1 MPLKAYSF
9 SDTYVSEILYKFAFV
24 TTLNMETPET
34 FSLEL
39 LTTCKEDSRLEVKSA
54 CGGLPNSLW
63 ESYSAFANSEGGV
76 IVLGVNEKEHG
87 RLVVEGLVDVHKTL
101 KDFWNTV
108 NNRQKVSS
116 NILTDS
122 MVIPEKLEGKDVI
135 VIHVPRAERTS
146 RPVYVGSDP
155 RTGTYRR
162 NFEGDYHCSLEEVL
176 LMIRDS
182 ALVTDD
188 NKLLTD
194 LDVSVFCPETVR
206 SYRNIF
212 KLIRQNH
219 LWNREDDAMFLRRI
233 GAVREDKDTGKF
245 HPTVAGLLMFG
256 YEYEITSVFPNYFLD
271 YQENRTNG
279 IYARWTDRITSQSGD
294 WSGNVFDFILMVI
307 PKLQADLKVPFMF
320 KGNHLDEDTPLH
332 KTVREATINMLA
344 NADFYG
350 RRGVVVRKSAEGF
363 SFANPG
369 CMRVSLTEAI
379 QDSASD
385 PRNGVMMKM
394 LAMVKYGERAGSG
407 LQGIFKTWQSVYHCA
422 PKLEVTTSGG
432 VGRTTLILGFEGHQP
447 DIEAMKLLYDES
459 EELIDGDGTQESK
472 GEMGSTLKSSPEST
486 QESIQEK
493 KSIQEIDSSHQKSH
507 GSSLESAQE
516 SVQEGIQEKISI
528 QEIVSVHQKIHNSSP
543 ESIQEIKSN
552 RSKVVY
558 ILSRKPATTLDEVA
572 KLIGLS
578 RIGVQKIVS
587 KLRAEGILSR
597 KGSTKAGEWIVK
609 DGI

>member
-1 MPLKAYSF
+1 
-9 SDTYVSEILYKFAFV
+9 
-24 TTLNMETPET
+24 METQES

-39 LTTCKEDSRLEVKSA
+39 LTTYKESSRLEVKSA
-54 CGGLPNSLW
+54 RGGLPNSLW
-63 ESYSAFANSEGGV
+63 ESYSAFANSDGGV
-76 IVLGVNEKEHG
+76 IVLGVKENAKDG
-87 RLVVEGLVDVHKTL
+87 SLYVEGLDDVHKL
-101 KDFWNTV
+101 MKDFWNTV

-122 MVIPEKLEGKDVI
+122 MAVPEKLEGKDVI

-162 NFEGDYHCSLEEVL
+162 NFEGDYHCSLEEVS

-194 LDVSVFCPETVR
+194 LDVSVFCPDTVR

-219 LWNREDDAMFLRRI
+219 LWNKEDDALFLRRI

-256 YEYEITSVFPNYFLD
+256 YEYEITAVFPNYFLD

-279 IYARWTDRITSQSGD
+279 IYARWTDRITSHSGD
-294 WSGNVFDFILMVI
+294 WSGNVFDFILKVI

-320 KGNHLDEDTPLH
+320 KGNFRDEDTPLH
-332 KTVREATINMLA
+332 KTVREATVNMLA

-350 RRGVVVRKSAEGF
+350 RRGVVVQKSAGGF
-363 SFANPG
+363 KFANPG
-369 CMRVSLTEAI
+369 SMRVSLTEAL

-394 LAMVKYGERAGSG
+394 LAMVEYGERAGSG
-407 LQGIFKTWQSVYHCA
+407 LQGIFKTWQSVYHCE

-432 VGRTTLILGFEGHQP
+432 VDRTTLTLGFEGHQP
-447 DIEAMKLLYDES
+447 DIEAMKLLYGNTDDIIEVGDILKSKGES
-459 EELIDGDGTQESK
+459 TGEISNDVQNPSESK
-472 GEMGSTLKSSPEST
+472 GESGDGLKNSPESDG
-486 QESIQEK
+486 EN
-493 KSIQEIDSSHQKSH
+493 D
-507 GSSLESAQE
+507 
-516 SVQEGIQEKISI
+516 
-528 QEIVSVHQKIHNSSP
+528 SVHQKSNKGSLEDTLTSLLSSP
-543 ESIQEIKSN
+543 EFIRSSSDQKVLMLLKSDPRLTLN
-552 RSKVVY
+552 RIAGFLNMTK
-558 ILSRKPATTLDEVA
+558 R
-572 KLIGLS
+572 
-578 RIGVQKIVS
+578 GVQKITNRLQQTGV
-587 KLRAEGILSR
+587 LSR
-597 KGSTKAGEWIVK
+597 KGSTKAGEWVVK
-609 DGI
+609 KGI

>member
-1 MPLKAYSF
+1 M
-9 SDTYVSEILYKFAFV
+9 DTPSS
-24 TTLNMETPET
+24 

-39 LTTCKEDSRLEVKSA
+39 LTTYKENSLLEVKSA
-54 CGGLPNSLW
+54 RGGLPNSLW
-63 ESYSAFANSEGGV
+63 ESYSAFANSEGGI
-76 IVLGVNEKEHG
+76 IVLGVKENAKDG
-87 RLVVEGLVDVHKTL
+87 SLYVEGLDDVHKL
-101 KDFWNTV
+101 MKDFWNMV
-108 NNRQKVSS
+108 NNRQKVSC

-122 MVIPEKLEGKDVI
+122 MAVPDKIEGKDVI
-135 VIHVPRAERTS
+135 VIRVPRAERTS

-162 NFEGDYHCSLEEVL
+162 NFEGDYHCSIDEVS

-194 LDVSVFCPETVR
+194 LDASVFCPDTVK

-219 LWNREDDAMFLRRI
+219 LWNKEDDAMFLRRI

-256 YEYEITSVFPNYFLD
+256 YEYEITAVFPNYFLD

-294 WSGNVFDFILMVI
+294 WSGNVFDFLLRVI

-332 KTVREATINMLA
+332 KTVREATVNMLA

-350 RRGVVVRKSAEGF
+350 RRGVVVQKGVDGF
-363 SFANPG
+363 RFANPG
-369 CMRVSLTEAI
+369 SMRVSLTEAI

-432 VGRTTLILGFEGHQP
+432 VERTTLTLGFEGHQP
-447 DIEAMKLLYDES
+447 DIEAMKLLYDNPD
-459 EELIDGDGTQESK
+459 ELIEVSDTPKSNGESKEETNYITKNTGQSK
-472 GEMGSTLKSSPEST
+472 GEGISVEPNPLHSKGESNRIRVIRLLSDNGNLTLPEIADKL
-486 QESIQEK
+486 QL
-493 KSIQEIDSSHQKSH
+493 
-507 GSSLESAQE
+507 SLGG
-516 SVQEGIQEKISI
+516 VEKIVR
-528 QEIVSVHQKIHNSSP
+528 QLK
-543 ESIQEIKSN
+543 K
-552 RSKVVY
+552 
-558 ILSRKPATTLDEVA
+558 
-572 KLIGLS
+572 
-578 RIGVQKIVS
+578 
-587 KLRAEGILSR
+587 EGILSR
-597 KGSTKAGEWIVK
+597 EGSTKAGKWIVK
-609 DGI
+609 LED

>member
-1 MPLKAYSF
+1 M
-9 SDTYVSEILYKFAFV
+9 DTPSS
-24 TTLNMETPET
+24 

-39 LTTCKEDSRLEVKSA
+39 LTTYKENSLLEIKSA
-54 CGGLPNSLW
+54 RGGLPNSLW
-63 ESYSAFANSEGGV
+63 ESYSAFANSEGGI
-76 IVLGVNEKEHG
+76 IVLGVKENAKDG
-87 RLVVEGLVDVHKTL
+87 SLYVEGLDDVHKL
-101 KDFWNTV
+101 MKDFWNMV
-108 NNRQKVSS
+108 NNRQKVSC

-122 MVIPEKLEGKDVI
+122 MAVLDKIEGKDVI
-135 VIHVPRAERTS
+135 VIRVPRAERTS

-162 NFEGDYHCSLEEVL
+162 SFEGDYHCSIDEVS

-194 LDVSVFCPETVR
+194 LDVSVFCPDTVK

-212 KLIRQNH
+212 QLIRQNH
-219 LWNREDDAMFLRRI
+219 LWNKEDDAMFLRRI

-256 YEYEITSVFPNYFLD
+256 YEYEITAVFPNYFLD

-294 WSGNVFDFILMVI
+294 WSGNVFDFLLRVI

-320 KGNHLDEDTPLH
+320 KGNQLDEDTPLH
-332 KTVREATINMLA
+332 KTVREATVNMLA

-350 RRGVVVRKSAEGF
+350 RRGVVVHKGADGF
-363 SFANPG
+363 RFANPG
-369 CMRVSLTEAI
+369 SMRVSLTEAI
-379 QDSASD
+379 HDSASD

-432 VGRTTLILGFEGHQP
+432 VDRTTLTLGFEGHQP
-447 DIEAMKLLYDES
+447 DIEAMKLLYDNPD
-459 EELIDGDGTQESK
+459 ELIEVSDTPNSKGESK
-472 GEMGSTLKSSPEST
+472 GESKGGTNCITQNTGQSKGQSNGEAYPLHSKGENNRIRVIRLLSDNGNLTLPE
-486 QESIQEK
+486 IAEK
-493 KSIQEIDSSHQKSH
+493 LQL
-507 GSSLESAQE
+507 SLGG
-516 SVQEGIQEKISI
+516 VEKIVR
-528 QEIVSVHQKIHNSSP
+528 QLKK
-543 ESIQEIKSN
+543 ES
-552 RSKVVY
+552 
-558 ILSRKPATTLDEVA
+558 ILSRE
-572 KLIGLS
+572 
-578 RIGVQKIVS
+578 
-587 KLRAEGILSR
+587 
-597 KGSTKAGEWIVK
+597 GSTKAGKWIVK
-609 DGI
+609 LED

>member
-1 MPLKAYSF
+1 M
-9 SDTYVSEILYKFAFV
+9 DTPSS
-24 TTLNMETPET
+24 

-39 LTTCKEDSRLEVKSA
+39 LTTYKENSLLEIKSA
-54 CGGLPNSLW
+54 RGGLPNSLW
-63 ESYSAFANSEGGV
+63 ESYSAFANSEGGI
-76 IVLGVNEKEHG
+76 IVLGVKENAKDG
-87 RLVVEGLVDVHKTL
+87 SLYVEGLDDVHKL
-101 KDFWNTV
+101 MKDFWNMV
-108 NNRQKVSS
+108 NNRQKVSC

-122 MVIPEKLEGKDVI
+122 MAVLDKIEGKDVI
-135 VIHVPRAERTS
+135 VIRVPRAERTS

-162 NFEGDYHCSLEEVL
+162 NFEGDYHCSIDEVS

-194 LDVSVFCPETVR
+194 LDVSVFCPDTVK

-219 LWNREDDAMFLRRI
+219 LWNKEDDAMFLRRI

-256 YEYEITSVFPNYFLD
+256 YEYEITAVFSNYFLD

-294 WSGNVFDFILMVI
+294 WSGNVFDFLLRVI

-320 KGNHLDEDTPLH
+320 KGNHLDENTPLH
-332 KTVREATINMLA
+332 KAVREATVNMLA

-350 RRGVVVRKSAEGF
+350 RRGVVVQKGADGF
-363 SFANPG
+363 RFANPG
-369 CMRVSLTEAI
+369 SMRVSLTEAI

-432 VGRTTLILGFEGHQP
+432 VDRTTLTLGFEGHQP
-447 DIEAMKLLYDES
+447 DIEAMKFLYDNPD
-459 EELIDGDGTQESK
+459 ELIEVSDTPESKEETNYITKNTGQSKEQSK
-472 GEMGSTLKSSPEST
+472 GEGISVEPNPLHSKGESNRIRVIRLLSDNGNLTLPEIADKL
-486 QESIQEK
+486 QL
-493 KSIQEIDSSHQKSH
+493 
-507 GSSLESAQE
+507 SLGG
-516 SVQEGIQEKISI
+516 VEKIVR
-528 QEIVSVHQKIHNSSP
+528 QLK
-543 ESIQEIKSN
+543 K
-552 RSKVVY
+552 
-558 ILSRKPATTLDEVA
+558 
-572 KLIGLS
+572 
-578 RIGVQKIVS
+578 
-587 KLRAEGILSR
+587 EGILSR
-597 KGSTKAGEWIVK
+597 EGSTKAGKWIVK
-609 DGI
+609 LED

>member
-1 MPLKAYSF
+1 
-9 SDTYVSEILYKFAFV
+9 
-24 TTLNMETPET
+24 METPES

-39 LTTCKEDSRLEVKSA
+39 LTTYKESSRLEVKSA
-54 CGGLPNSLW
+54 RGGLPNSLW
-63 ESYSAFANSEGGV
+63 ESYSAFANSDGGV
-76 IVLGVNEKEHG
+76 IVLGVKENPKDGALH
-87 RLVVEGLVDVHKTL
+87 VEGLDDVHKL
-101 KDFWNTV
+101 MKDFWNTV

-122 MVIPEKLEGKDVI
+122 MAVPEKLEGKDVI
-135 VIHVPRAERTS
+135 VINVPRAERTS

-162 NFEGDYHCSLEEVL
+162 NFEGDYHCSLEEVA

-194 LDVSVFCPETVR
+194 LDVSVFCYETVK

-219 LWNREDDAMFLRRI
+219 LWNKEDDAMFLRRI

-256 YEYEITSVFPNYFLD
+256 YEYEITALFPNYFLD

-294 WSGNVFDFILMVI
+294 WSGNVFDFILKVI
-307 PKLQADLKVPFMF
+307 PKLQSDLKVPFMF
-320 KGNHLDEDTPLH
+320 KGNYRDEDTPLH
-332 KTVREATINMLA
+332 KTVREATVNMLA

-350 RRGVVVRKSAEGF
+350 RRGVVVQKSAEGF
-363 SFANPG
+363 KFANPG
-369 CMRVSLTEAI
+369 SMRVSLTEALL
-379 QDSASD
+379 DSASD

-394 LAMVKYGERAGSG
+394 LAMVEYGERAGSG

-432 VGRTTLILGFEGHQP
+432 VDRTTLTLGFEGHQP
-447 DIEAMKLLYDES
+447 DIEAMKLLYGNPDD
-459 EELIDGDGTQESK
+459 LIKVGDTPESK
-472 GEMGSTLKSSPEST
+472 GEMCGGLKNSSESDG
-486 QESIQEK
+486 EN
-493 KSIQEIDSSHQKSH
+493 D
-507 GSSLESAQE
+507 
-516 SVQEGIQEKISI
+516 
-528 QEIVSVHQKIHNSSP
+528 SVHQKSNKGSLEDTLTSLLSSP
-543 ESIQEIKSN
+543 EFT
-552 RSKVVY
+552 RSSSDQKVL
-558 ILSRKPATTLDEVA
+558 ILLESDSRLTLD
-572 KLIGLS
+572 
-578 RIGVQKIVS
+578 RIAGFLNMTKRGVQKITNR
-587 KLRAEGILSR
+587 LQQTGLLSR
-597 KGSTKAGEWIVK
+597 KGSTKAGEWIVNK
-609 DGI
+609 GI

>member
-1 MPLKAYSF
+1 M
-9 SDTYVSEILYKFAFV
+9 SEKICKFAFV
-24 TTLNMETPET
+24 TSLNMDTPES

-39 LTTCKEDSRLEVKSA
+39 LTTYKENSLLEVKSA
-54 CGGLPNSLW
+54 RGGLPNSLW

-76 IVLGVNEKEHG
+76 IVLGVKENTKDG
-87 RLVVEGLVDVHKTL
+87 SLYVEGLEDVHKLL
-101 KDFWNTV
+101 KDFWNMV
-108 NNRQKVSS
+108 NNRQKVSC

-122 MVIPEKLEGKDVI
+122 MAVPDKLEGKDVI
-135 VIHVPRAERTS
+135 VIRVPRAERTS

-162 NFEGDYHCSLEEVL
+162 NFEGDYHCSLEEVS

-194 LDVSVFCPETVR
+194 LDVSVFCPDTVK

-219 LWNREDDAMFLRRI
+219 LWNKEDDAMFLRRI
-233 GAVREDKDTGKF
+233 GAVREDKNTGKF

-256 YEYEITSVFPNYFLD
+256 YEYEITAVFPNYFLD

-294 WSGNVFDFILMVI
+294 WSGNVFDFLLRII

-332 KTVREATINMLA
+332 KTVREATVNMLA

-350 RRGVVVRKSAEGF
+350 RRGVVVQKSAEGF
-363 SFANPG
+363 KFANPG
-369 CMRVSLTEAI
+369 SMRVSLTEAL

-394 LAMVKYGERAGSG
+394 LAMVEYGERAGSG
-407 LQGIFKTWQSVYHCA
+407 LQGIFKTWQSVYHCI

-432 VGRTTLILGFEGHQP
+432 VDRTTLTLGFEGHQP
-447 DIEAMKLLYDES
+447 DIEAMKLLYGNPDD
-459 EELIDGDGTQESK
+459 LIEVSDIPESK
-472 GEMGSTLKSSPEST
+472 GESKGEVSDDVQSPSESKGEINNNVQSSSESKGEINNNVQSSSESKGENNKSRIISLLTGNGKLTLPELA
-486 QESIQEK
+486 ERLNLSI
-493 KSIQEIDSSHQKSH
+493 
-507 GSSLESAQE
+507 GG
-516 SVQEGIQEKISI
+516 VEKIVR
-528 QEIVSVHQKIHNSSP
+528 QLK
-543 ESIQEIKSN
+543 K
-552 RSKVVY
+552 
-558 ILSRKPATTLDEVA
+558 
-572 KLIGLS
+572 
-578 RIGVQKIVS
+578 
-587 KLRAEGILSR
+587 EGILSR
-597 KGSTKAGEWIVK
+597 KGSTKAGEWVVK
-609 DGI
+609 QGI

>member
-1 MPLKAYSF
+1 M
-9 SDTYVSEILYKFAFV
+9 D
-24 TTLNMETPET
+24 TPES

-39 LTTCKEDSRLEVKSA
+39 LTTYKESSLLEVKSA
-54 CGGLPNSLW
+54 RGGLPNSLW
-63 ESYSAFANSEGGV
+63 ESYSAFANSDGGV
-76 IVLGVNEKEHG
+76 IVLGVKENAKDG
-87 RLVVEGLVDVHKTL
+87 SLYVEGLDDVHKL
-101 KDFWNTV
+101 MKDFWNTV

-122 MVIPEKLEGKDVI
+122 MAVAEKLEGKDVI
-135 VIHVPRAERTS
+135 VINVPRAERTS

-162 NFEGDYHCSLEEVL
+162 NFEGDYHCSLEEVS

-194 LDVSVFCPETVR
+194 LDVSVFCPDTIK

-219 LWNREDDAMFLRRI
+219 LWNKEDDAMFLRRI

-256 YEYEITSVFPNYFLD
+256 YEYEITAVFANYFLD

-294 WSGNVFDFILMVI
+294 WSGNVFDFILKVI

-320 KGNHLDEDTPLH
+320 KGNFRDEDTPLH
-332 KTVREATINMLA
+332 KTVREATVNMLA

-350 RRGVVVRKSAEGF
+350 RRGVVVQKSAEGF
-363 SFANPG
+363 KFANPG
-369 CMRVSLTEAI
+369 SMRVSLIEAL

-394 LAMVKYGERAGSG
+394 LAMVEYGERAGSG
-407 LQGIFKTWQSVYHCA
+407 LQGIFKTWQSVYHCT
-422 PKLEVTTSGG
+422 PQLEVTTSGG
-432 VGRTTLILGFEGHQP
+432 VDRTTLTLGFEGHQP
-447 DIEAMKLLYDES
+447 DVEAMKLLYSNPDD
-459 EELIDGDGTQESK
+459 LIEVSNTQESK
-472 GEMGSTLKSSPEST
+472 VESKGKINSNVQNPSESKGESKEEVVNVENNRSNSKGESNRIRVIRLLSNDGSLTLPE
-486 QESIQEK
+486 IAEK
-493 KSIQEIDSSHQKSH
+493 LHL
-507 GSSLESAQE
+507 SLGG
-516 SVQEGIQEKISI
+516 VEKII
-528 QEIVSVHQKIHNSSP
+528 RQLKKN
-543 ESIQEIKSN
+543 
-552 RSKVVY
+552 
-558 ILSRKPATTLDEVA
+558 
-572 KLIGLS
+572 
-578 RIGVQKIVS
+578 
-587 KLRAEGILSR
+587 GILYR
-597 KGSTKAGEWIVK
+597 EGSTKAGKWI
-609 DGI
+609 ISM

>member
-1 MPLKAYSF
+1 MSGNFRKFA
-9 SDTYVSEILYKFAFV
+9 LYKC
-24 TTLNMETPET
+24 NDMDTPSS
-34 FSLEL
+34 FSLEML
-39 LTTCKEDSRLEVKSA
+39 ATYKENSLLEVKSA
-54 CGGLPNSLW
+54 RGGLPNSLW

-76 IVLGVNEKEHG
+76 IVLGVKENSKDG
-87 RLVVEGLVDVHKTL
+87 SLYVEGLDDVRKLL
-101 KDFWNTV
+101 KDFWNMV
-108 NNRQKVSS
+108 NNRQKVSC

-122 MVIPEKLEGKDVI
+122 MAVPDKLEGKDVI
-135 VIHVPRAERTS
+135 VIRVPRAERTS

-162 NFEGDYHCSLEEVL
+162 NFEGDYHCSIDEVS

-194 LDVSVFCPETVR
+194 LEVSVFCPDTVK

-212 KLIRQNH
+212 QLIRQNH
-219 LWNREDDAMFLRRI
+219 LWNKEDDAMFLRRI

-256 YEYEITSVFPNYFLD
+256 YEYEITAVFPNYFLD

-294 WSGNVFDFILMVI
+294 WSGNVFDFLLRVI

-332 KTVREATINMLA
+332 KTVREATVNMLA

-350 RRGVVVRKSAEGF
+350 RRGVVVQKGADGF
-363 SFANPG
+363 RFANPG
-369 CMRVSLTEAI
+369 SMRVSLTEAI

-385 PRNGVMMKM
+385 PRNGVMMKI

-407 LQGIFKTWQSVYHCA
+407 LQGIFKTWQSVYHCT

-432 VGRTTLILGFEGHQP
+432 VDRTTLTLGFEGHQP
-447 DIEAMKLLYDES
+447 DIEAMKLLYDNPD
-459 EELIDGDGTQESK
+459 ELIEVSDTPKSK
-472 GEMGSTLKSSPEST
+472 GENQDVLQNVPQNG
-486 QESIQEK
+486 
-493 KSIQEIDSSHQKSH
+493 
-507 GSSLESAQE
+507 E
-516 SVQEGIQEKISI
+516 SVLQNVPQNNINVLQNEEDVPQNESLDIKK
-528 QEIVSVHQKIHNSSP
+528 EIV
-543 ESIQEIKSN
+543 
-552 RSKVVY
+552 
-558 ILSRKPATTLDEVA
+558 
-572 KLIGLS
+572 KLINEDLQITREHIAKELNISSKTVGRYL
-578 RIGVQKIVS
+578 S
-587 KLRAEGILSR
+587 KLGISWEGHPKTGHWKLP
-597 KGSTKAGEWIVK
+597 
-609 DGI
+609 

>member
-1 MPLKAYSF
+1 M
-9 SDTYVSEILYKFAFV
+9 DTPSS
-24 TTLNMETPET
+24 

-39 LTTCKEDSRLEVKSA
+39 LTTYKENSLLEVKSA
-54 CGGLPNSLW
+54 RGGLPNSLW
-63 ESYSAFANSEGGV
+63 ESYSAFANSEGGI
-76 IVLGVNEKEHG
+76 IVLGVKENAKDG
-87 RLVVEGLVDVHKTL
+87 SLYVEGLDDVHKL
-101 KDFWNTV
+101 MKDFWNMV
-108 NNRQKVSS
+108 NNRQKVSC

-122 MVIPEKLEGKDVI
+122 MAVLDKIEGKDVI
-135 VIHVPRAERTS
+135 VIRVPRAERTS

-162 NFEGDYHCSLEEVL
+162 NFEGDYHCSIDEVS

-194 LDVSVFCPETVR
+194 IDVSVFCPDTVK

-219 LWNREDDAMFLRRI
+219 LWNKEDDAMFLRRI

-256 YEYEITSVFPNYFLD
+256 YEYEITAVFPNYFLD

-294 WSGNVFDFILMVI
+294 WSGNVFDFLLRVI

-332 KTVREATINMLA
+332 KTVREATVNMLA

-350 RRGVVVRKSAEGF
+350 RRGVVVQKGVDGF
-363 SFANPG
+363 RFANPG
-369 CMRVSLTEAI
+369 SMRVSLTEAI

-432 VGRTTLILGFEGHQP
+432 VDRTTLTLGFEGHQP
-447 DIEAMKLLYDES
+447 DIEAMKLLYDNPD
-459 EELIDGDGTQESK
+459 ELIEVSDTPESK
-472 GEMGSTLKSSPEST
+472 GESNGETNYITKNTGQSK
-486 QESIQEK
+486 
-493 KSIQEIDSSHQKSH
+493 
-507 GSSLESAQE
+507 G
-516 SVQEGIQEKISI
+516 EGISVEPNPLHSKGESNRIRVIRLLSDNGNLTLPEIADKLQLSLGGVEKIVR
-528 QEIVSVHQKIHNSSP
+528 QLK
-543 ESIQEIKSN
+543 K
-552 RSKVVY
+552 
-558 ILSRKPATTLDEVA
+558 
-572 KLIGLS
+572 
-578 RIGVQKIVS
+578 
-587 KLRAEGILSR
+587 EGILSR
-597 KGSTKAGEWIVK
+597 EGSTKAGKWIVK
-609 DGI
+609 LED

>member
-1 MPLKAYSF
+1 MDTPSSF
-9 SDTYVSEILYKFAFV
+9 SLDMLATY
-24 TTLNMETPET
+24 
-34 FSLEL
+34 
-39 LTTCKEDSRLEVKSA
+39 KENSMLEVKSA
-54 CGGLPNSLW
+54 RGGLPNSLW

-76 IVLGVNEKEHG
+76 IVLGVKENSKDG
-87 RLVVEGLVDVHKTL
+87 SLYVEGLDDVHKLL
-101 KDFWNTV
+101 KDFWNMV
-108 NNRQKVSS
+108 NNRQKVSC

-122 MVIPEKLEGKDVI
+122 MAVPDKLEGKDVI
-135 VIHVPRAERTS
+135 VIRVPRAERTS

-162 NFEGDYHCSLEEVL
+162 NFEGDYHCSIDEVS

-194 LDVSVFCPETVR
+194 LDVSVFCPDTVK

-212 KLIRQNH
+212 RLIRQNH
-219 LWNREDDAMFLRRI
+219 LWNKEDDAMFLRRI

-256 YEYEITSVFPNYFLD
+256 YEYEITAVFPNYFLD

-294 WSGNVFDFILMVI
+294 WSGNVFDFILRVI

-320 KGNHLDEDTPLH
+320 KGNQLNEDTPLH
-332 KTVREATINMLA
+332 KTVREATVNMLA

-350 RRGVVVRKSAEGF
+350 RRGVVVQKGADGF
-363 SFANPG
+363 RFANPG
-369 CMRVSLTEAI
+369 SMRVSLTEAI

-407 LQGIFKTWQSVYHCA
+407 LQGIFKTWQSVYHCV

-432 VGRTTLILGFEGHQP
+432 VDRTTLILGFEGHQP
-447 DIEAMKLLYDES
+447 DIEAMKLLYDNPD
-459 EELIDGDGTQESK
+459 ELIEVDSTQ
-472 GEMGSTLKSSPEST
+472 EST
-486 QESIQEK
+486 QENEQKGNTIVCEPINST
-493 KSIQEIDSSHQKSH
+493 QEI
-507 GSSLESAQE
+507 ANITQE
-516 SVQEGIQEKISI
+516 NLNST
-528 QEIVSVHQKIHNSSP
+528 QEITNDT
-543 ESIQEIKSN
+543 QEIKSN
-552 RSKVVY
+552 RERLISLLHENPY
-558 ILSRKPATTLDEVA
+558 LTLAEIA
-572 KLIGLS
+572 EIIGLT
-578 RIGVQKIVS
+578 RDGVKKIAD

-597 KGSTKAGEWIVK
+597 EGSTKAGKWIVK
-609 DGI
+609 LED

>member
-1 MPLKAYSF
+1 
-9 SDTYVSEILYKFAFV
+9 
-24 TTLNMETPET
+24 METPGS

-39 LTTCKEDSRLEVKSA
+39 LTTYKESSRLEVKSA
-54 CGGLPNSLW
+54 RGGLPNSLW
-63 ESYSAFANSEGGV
+63 ESYSAFANSDGGV
-76 IVLGVNEKEHG
+76 IVLGVKENPKDGALH
-87 RLVVEGLVDVHKTL
+87 VEGLDDVHKL
-101 KDFWNTV
+101 MKDFWNTV

-122 MVIPEKLEGKDVI
+122 MAVPEKLEGKDVI
-135 VIHVPRAERTS
+135 VINVPRAERTS

-162 NFEGDYHCSLEEVL
+162 NFEGDYHCSLEEVA

-194 LDVSVFCPETVR
+194 LDVSVFCYETLK

-212 KLIRQNH
+212 KLVRQNH
-219 LWNREDDAMFLRRI
+219 LWNKEDDAMFLRRI

-256 YEYEITSVFPNYFLD
+256 YEYEITALFPNYFLD

-294 WSGNVFDFILMVI
+294 WSGNVFDFILKVI
-307 PKLQADLKVPFMF
+307 PKLQSDLKVPFMF
-320 KGNHLDEDTPLH
+320 KGNYRDEDTPLH
-332 KTVREATINMLA
+332 KTVREATVNMLA

-350 RRGVVVRKSAEGF
+350 RRGVVVQKSAEGF
-363 SFANPG
+363 KFANPG
-369 CMRVSLTEAI
+369 SMRVSLTEAL

-394 LAMVKYGERAGSG
+394 LAMVEYGERAGSG

-432 VGRTTLILGFEGHQP
+432 VDRTTLTLGFEGHQP
-447 DIEAMKLLYDES
+447 DIEAMKLLYGNPD
-459 EELIDGDGTQESK
+459 ELIEAGDI
-472 GEMGSTLKSSPEST
+472 PESSL
-486 QESIQEK
+486 QINGESIQER
-493 KSIQEIDSSHQKSH
+493 KSIQEITLQAYDSTH
-507 GSSLESAQE
+507 E
-516 SVQEGIQEKISI
+516 SI
-528 QEIVSVHQKIHNSSP
+528 QEIKSIE

-552 RSKVVY
+552 RDKVLY
-558 ILSRKPATTLDEVA
+558 ILSRKSSMTLDEVA
-572 KLIGLS
+572 KIIGLS
-578 RIGVQKIVS
+578 RIGVQKIAS
-587 KLRAEGILSR
+587 KLQAEGILSR
-597 KGSTKAGEWIVK
+597 KGSTKAGEWVVNK
-609 DGI
+609 GI

>member
-1 MPLKAYSF
+1 M
-9 SDTYVSEILYKFAFV
+9 DTLSS
-24 TTLNMETPET
+24 
-34 FSLEL
+34 FSLEML
-39 LTTCKEDSRLEVKSA
+39 ATYKENSLLEVKSA
-54 CGGLPNSLW
+54 RGGLPNSLW

-76 IVLGVNEKEHG
+76 IVLGVKENSKDG
-87 RLVVEGLVDVHKTL
+87 SLYVEGLDDVHKLL
-101 KDFWNTV
+101 KDFWNMV
-108 NNRQKVSS
+108 NNRQKVSC

-122 MVIPEKLEGKDVI
+122 MAVPDKIEGKDVI
-135 VIHVPRAERTS
+135 VIRVPRAERTS
-146 RPVYVGSDP
+146 RPGYVGSDP

-162 NFEGDYHCSLEEVL
+162 NFEGDYHCSIDEVS

-194 LDVSVFCPETVR
+194 LDVSVFCPDTVK

-219 LWNREDDAMFLRRI
+219 LWNKEDDAMFLRRI

-256 YEYEITSVFPNYFLD
+256 YEYEITAVFPNYFLD

-294 WSGNVFDFILMVI
+294 WSGNVFDFILRVI

-320 KGNHLDEDTPLH
+320 KGNQLDEDTPLH
-332 KTVREATINMLA
+332 KTVREATVNMLA

-350 RRGVVVRKSAEGF
+350 RRGVVVQKRADGF
-363 SFANPG
+363 RFANPG
-369 CMRVSLTEAI
+369 SMRVSLTEAI

-432 VGRTTLILGFEGHQP
+432 GDRTTLTLGFEGHQP
-447 DIEAMKLLYDES
+447 DIEAMKLLYDNPDELIEVSDTPES
-459 EELIDGDGTQESK
+459 EGESK
-472 GEMGSTLKSSPEST
+472 GETNYIAKNTGQSKEQS
-486 QESIQEK
+486 K
-493 KSIQEIDSSHQKSH
+493 
-507 GSSLESAQE
+507 G
-516 SVQEGIQEKISI
+516 EGI
-528 QEIVSVHQKIHNSSP
+528 SVEPKRLLQNYTD
-543 ESIQEIKSN
+543 KS
-552 RSKVVY
+552 
-558 ILSRKPATTLDEVA
+558 L
-572 KLIGLS
+572 
-578 RIGVQKIVS
+578 
-587 KLRAEGILSR
+587 
-597 KGSTKAGEWIVK
+597 
-609 DGI
+609 

>member
-1 MPLKAYSF
+1 
-9 SDTYVSEILYKFAFV
+9 
-24 TTLNMETPET
+24 MESSKS

-39 LTTCKEDSRLEVKSA
+39 LTTYKESSRLEVKSA
-54 CGGLPNSLW
+54 RGGLPNSLW

-76 IVLGVNEKEHG
+76 IVLGVKENTKDG
-87 RLVVEGLVDVHKTL
+87 SLYVEGIDNVHKLL

-122 MVIPEKLEGKDVI
+122 MAIPEKLEGKDVI
-135 VIHVPRAERTS
+135 VINVPRAERTS
-146 RPVYVGSDP
+146 RPVYIGSDP

-162 NFEGDYHCSLEEVL
+162 NFEGDYHCSLEEVS

-194 LDVSVFCPETVR
+194 LDVSVFCPDTVK

-219 LWNREDDAMFLRRI
+219 LWNKEDDAMFLRRI

-256 YEYEITSVFPNYFLD
+256 YEYEITAVFPNYFLD

-294 WSGNVFDFILMVI
+294 WSGNVFDFILKVI
-307 PKLQADLKVPFMF
+307 PKLQSDLKVPFMF
-320 KGNHLDEDTPLH
+320 KGNYRDEDTPLH
-332 KTVREATINMLA
+332 KTVREATVNMLA

-350 RRGVVVRKSAEGF
+350 RRGVVVQKSADGF
-363 SFANPG
+363 KFANPG
-369 CMRVSLTEAI
+369 SMRVSLTEAL

-394 LAMVKYGERAGSG
+394 LAMVEYGERAGSG
-407 LQGIFKTWQSVYHCA
+407 LQGIFKTWQNVYHSI

-432 VGRTTLILGFEGHQP
+432 VDRTVLTLAFDGHQP
-447 DIEAMKLLYDES
+447 DIEAMKQLYGNSDD
-459 EELIDGDGTQESK
+459 LIEVSDTRE
-472 GEMGSTLKSSPEST
+472 SSPEIEGSTQEILPSTQEQTKDVQQNTQETLNST
-486 QESIQEK
+486 QESI
-493 KSIQEIDSSHQKSH
+493 
-507 GSSLESAQE
+507 GNTQE
-516 SVQEGIQEKISI
+516 SLNSTQETSI
-528 QEIVSVHQKIHNSSP
+528 
-543 ESIQEIKSN
+543 SN
-552 RSKVVY
+552 RERL
-558 ILSRKPATTLDEVA
+558 ITLLRDNPRLTLADVA
-572 KLIGLS
+572 EMIGLT
-578 RIGVQKIVS
+578 RDGVKKIVY
-587 KLRAEGILSR
+587 KLRSEGILSR

>member
-1 MPLKAYSF
+1 
-9 SDTYVSEILYKFAFV
+9 
-24 TTLNMETPET
+24 METLES

-39 LTTCKEDSRLEVKSA
+39 LTTYKESSRLEVKSA
-54 CGGLPNSLW
+54 RGGLPNSLW
-63 ESYSAFANSEGGV
+63 ESYSAFANSDGGV
-76 IVLGVNEKEHG
+76 IVLGIKENAKDGALH
-87 RLVVEGLVDVHKTL
+87 VEGLDDVHKVL

-122 MVIPEKLEGKDVI
+122 MAVPEKLEGKDVI

-162 NFEGDYHCSLEEVL
+162 NFEGDYHCSLEEVS

-194 LDVSVFCPETVR
+194 LDVSVFCPDTVR

-212 KLIRQNH
+212 KLIRQSH
-219 LWNREDDAMFLRRI
+219 LWNKEDDAMFLRRI

-256 YEYEITSVFPNYFLD
+256 YEYEITAVFPNYFLD

-294 WSGNVFDFILMVI
+294 WSGNVFDFILKVI

-320 KGNHLDEDTPLH
+320 KGNFRDEDTPLH
-332 KTVREATINMLA
+332 KTVREATVNMLA

-350 RRGVVVRKSAEGF
+350 RRGVVVHKSAEGF
-363 SFANPG
+363 KFANPG
-369 CMRVSLTEAI
+369 SMRVSLTEAL

-394 LAMVKYGERAGSG
+394 LAMVEYGERAGSG

-422 PKLEVTTSGG
+422 PKLEMTTSGG
-432 VGRTTLILGFEGHQP
+432 VDRTTLTLDFEGHQP
-447 DIEAMKLLYDES
+447 DIDAMKLLYENPADLIEIGDILKSKGES
-459 EELIDGDGTQESK
+459 TGEISNDVQNPSESK
-472 GEMGSTLKSSPEST
+472 GESGDGLKNSPESDG
-486 QESIQEK
+486 EN
-493 KSIQEIDSSHQKSH
+493 D
-507 GSSLESAQE
+507 
-516 SVQEGIQEKISI
+516 
-528 QEIVSVHQKIHNSSP
+528 SVHQKSNKGSLEDTLTSLLSSP
-543 ESIQEIKSN
+543 EFIRSSSDQKVLMLLKSDPRLTLN
-552 RSKVVY
+552 RIAGFLNMTK
-558 ILSRKPATTLDEVA
+558 R
-572 KLIGLS
+572 
-578 RIGVQKIVS
+578 GVQKITNRLQQTGV
-587 KLRAEGILSR
+587 LSR
-597 KGSTKAGEWIVK
+597 KGSTKAGEWVVK
-609 DGI
+609 KGI

>member
-1 MPLKAYSF
+1 M
-9 SDTYVSEILYKFAFV
+9 SEKFRKFAFV
-24 TTLNMETPET
+24 TTLDMETPET

-39 LTTCKEDSRLEVKSA
+39 LTTYKENSRLEVKSA
-54 CGGLPNSLW
+54 RGGLPNSVW

-76 IVLGVNEKEHG
+76 IVLGVNEKEDG
-87 RLVVEGLVDVHKTL
+87 RLIVEGLADVHKTL

-108 NNRQKVSS
+108 NNRQKVSC

-122 MVIPEKLEGKDVI
+122 MAVSEKLEGKDVI

-162 NFEGDYHCSLEEVL
+162 NFEGDYHCSLEEVS

-194 LDVSVFCPETVR
+194 LDVSVFCPDTVR

-256 YEYEITSVFPNYFLD
+256 YEYEITAVFPNYFLD

-294 WSGNVFDFILMVI
+294 WSGNVFDFILRVI
-307 PKLQADLKVPFMF
+307 PKLQVDLKVPFMF
-320 KGNHLDEDTPLH
+320 KGNQLDEDTPLH
-332 KTVREATINMLA
+332 KTVREATVNMLA

-350 RRGVVVRKSAEGF
+350 RRGVVVQKSAEGF

-369 CMRVSLTEAI
+369 SMRVSLTEAL

-394 LAMVKYGERAGSG
+394 LAMVRYGERAGSG

-422 PKLEVTTSGG
+422 PKLDVTTSGG
-432 VGRTTLILGFEGHQP
+432 VDRTTLILGFEGHQP
-447 DIEAMKLLYDES
+447 DIEAMKLLYDHPD
-459 EELIDGDGTQESK
+459 ELIEGNSTQESK
-472 GEMGSTLKSSPEST
+472 GESKGEASNDAQNLSESRGEISNDAQISSESKGESKGESNKSKIISLLIGNGKLTLPELA
-486 QESIQEK
+486 ERLNLSI
-493 KSIQEIDSSHQKSH
+493 
-507 GSSLESAQE
+507 GG
-516 SVQEGIQEKISI
+516 VEKIVR
-528 QEIVSVHQKIHNSSP
+528 QLK
-543 ESIQEIKSN
+543 K
-552 RSKVVY
+552 
-558 ILSRKPATTLDEVA
+558 
-572 KLIGLS
+572 
-578 RIGVQKIVS
+578 
-587 KLRAEGILSR
+587 EGILFR
-597 KGSTKAGEWIVK
+597 KGSTKAGEWVVK

>member
-1 MPLKAYSF
+1 M
-9 SDTYVSEILYKFAFV
+9 DTPSS
-24 TTLNMETPET
+24 
-34 FSLEL
+34 FSLEML
-39 LTTCKEDSRLEVKSA
+39 ATYKENSLLEVKSA
-54 CGGLPNSLW
+54 RGGLPNSLW

-76 IVLGVNEKEHG
+76 IVLGVKENSKDG
-87 RLVVEGLVDVHKTL
+87 SLYVEGLDDVHKLL
-101 KDFWNTV
+101 KDFWNMV
-108 NNRQKVSS
+108 NNRQKVSC

-122 MVIPEKLEGKDVI
+122 MAVPDRIEGKDVI
-135 VIHVPRAERTS
+135 VIRVPRAERTS

-162 NFEGDYHCSLEEVL
+162 NFEGDYHCSIDEVS

-194 LDVSVFCPETVR
+194 LDVSVFCPDTVK

-212 KLIRQNH
+212 QLIRQNH
-219 LWNREDDAMFLRRI
+219 LWNKEDDAMFLRRI

-256 YEYEITSVFPNYFLD
+256 YEYEITAVFPNYFLD

-294 WSGNVFDFILMVI
+294 WSGNVFDFLLRVI

-320 KGNHLDEDTPLH
+320 KGNQLDEDTPLH
-332 KTVREATINMLA
+332 KTVREATVNMLA

-350 RRGVVVRKSAEGF
+350 RRGVMVQKGADGF
-363 SFANPG
+363 RFANPG
-369 CMRVSLTEAI
+369 SMRVSLTEAI

-407 LQGIFKTWQSVYHCA
+407 LQGIFKTWQSVYHCS

-432 VGRTTLILGFEGHQP
+432 VDRTTLTLGFEGHQP
-447 DIEAMKLLYDES
+447 DIEAMKLLYDNPD
-459 EELIDGDGTQESK
+459 ELIEVSDTPKSNGESK
-472 GEMGSTLKSSPEST
+472 GETNYITKNTGQSK
-486 QESIQEK
+486 
-493 KSIQEIDSSHQKSH
+493 
-507 GSSLESAQE
+507 G
-516 SVQEGIQEKISI
+516 EGISVEPNLLHSKGESNRIRVIRLLSDNGNLTLPEIADKLQLSLGGVEKIVR
-528 QEIVSVHQKIHNSSP
+528 QLK
-543 ESIQEIKSN
+543 K
-552 RSKVVY
+552 
-558 ILSRKPATTLDEVA
+558 
-572 KLIGLS
+572 
-578 RIGVQKIVS
+578 
-587 KLRAEGILSR
+587 EGILSR
-597 KGSTKAGEWIVK
+597 EGSTKAGKWIVK
-609 DGI
+609 LED

>member
-1 MPLKAYSF
+1 MDTPSSF
-9 SDTYVSEILYKFAFV
+9 SLDMLATYKE
-24 TTLNMETPET
+24 N
-34 FSLEL
+34 SL
-39 LTTCKEDSRLEVKSA
+39 LEVKSA
-54 CGGLPNSLW
+54 RGGLPNSLW

-76 IVLGVNEKEHG
+76 IVLGVKENSKDG
-87 RLVVEGLVDVHKTL
+87 SLYVEGLDDVHKLL
-101 KDFWNTV
+101 KDFWNMV
-108 NNRQKVSS
+108 NNRQKVSC

-122 MVIPEKLEGKDVI
+122 MAVPDRIEGKDVI
-135 VIHVPRAERTS
+135 VIRVPRAERTS

-162 NFEGDYHCSLEEVL
+162 NFEGDYHCSIDEVS

-194 LDVSVFCPETVR
+194 LDVSVFCPDTVK

-212 KLIRQNH
+212 QLIRQNH
-219 LWNREDDAMFLRRI
+219 LWNKEDDAMFLRRI

-256 YEYEITSVFPNYFLD
+256 YEYEITAVFPNYFLD

-294 WSGNVFDFILMVI
+294 WSGNVFDFLLRVI

-320 KGNHLDEDTPLH
+320 KGNQLDEDTPLH
-332 KTVREATINMLA
+332 KTVREATVNMLA

-350 RRGVVVRKSAEGF
+350 RRGVVVQKGADGF
-363 SFANPG
+363 RFANPG
-369 CMRVSLTEAI
+369 SMRVSLTEAI

-407 LQGIFKTWQSVYHCA
+407 LQGIFKTWQSVYHCS

-432 VGRTTLILGFEGHQP
+432 VDRTTLTLGFEGHQP
-447 DIEAMKLLYDES
+447 DIEAMKLLYDNPD
-459 EELIDGDGTQESK
+459 ELIEVSDTPKSNGESK
-472 GEMGSTLKSSPEST
+472 GETNYITKNTGQSK
-486 QESIQEK
+486 
-493 KSIQEIDSSHQKSH
+493 
-507 GSSLESAQE
+507 G
-516 SVQEGIQEKISI
+516 EGISVEPNLLHSKGESNRIRVIRLLSDNGNLTLPEIADKLQLSLGGVEKIVR
-528 QEIVSVHQKIHNSSP
+528 QLK
-543 ESIQEIKSN
+543 K
-552 RSKVVY
+552 
-558 ILSRKPATTLDEVA
+558 
-572 KLIGLS
+572 
-578 RIGVQKIVS
+578 
-587 KLRAEGILSR
+587 EGILSR
-597 KGSTKAGEWIVK
+597 EGSTKAGKWIVK
-609 DGI
+609 LED

>member
-1 MPLKAYSF
+1 M
-9 SDTYVSEILYKFAFV
+9 DTPSS
-24 TTLNMETPET
+24 

-39 LTTCKEDSRLEVKSA
+39 LTTYKENSLLEVKSA
-54 CGGLPNSLW
+54 RGGLPNSLW
-63 ESYSAFANSEGGV
+63 ESYSAFANSEGGI
-76 IVLGVNEKEHG
+76 IVLGVKENAKDG
-87 RLVVEGLVDVHKTL
+87 SLYVEGLDDVHKL
-101 KDFWNTV
+101 MKDFWNMV
-108 NNRQKVSS
+108 NNRQKVSC

-122 MVIPEKLEGKDVI
+122 MAVPDKIEGKDVI
-135 VIHVPRAERTS
+135 VIRVPRAERTS

-162 NFEGDYHCSLEEVL
+162 NFEGDYHCSIDEVS

-194 LDVSVFCPETVR
+194 LDASVFCPDTVK

-219 LWNREDDAMFLRRI
+219 LWNKEDDAMFLRRI

-256 YEYEITSVFPNYFLD
+256 YEYEITAVFPNYFLD

-294 WSGNVFDFILMVI
+294 WSGNVFDFLLRVI

-332 KTVREATINMLA
+332 KTVREATVNMLA

-350 RRGVVVRKSAEGF
+350 RRGVVVQKGVDGF
-363 SFANPG
+363 RFANPG
-369 CMRVSLTEAI
+369 SMRVSLTEAI

-432 VGRTTLILGFEGHQP
+432 VDRTTLTLGFEGHQP
-447 DIEAMKLLYDES
+447 DIEAMKLLYDNPD
-459 EELIDGDGTQESK
+459 ELIEVSDTPKSNGESK
-472 GEMGSTLKSSPEST
+472 GETNYITKNTGQSN
-486 QESIQEK
+486 
-493 KSIQEIDSSHQKSH
+493 
-507 GSSLESAQE
+507 G
-516 SVQEGIQEKISI
+516 EGISVEPNPLHSKGESNRIRVIRLLSENGNLTLPEIADKLQLSLGGVEKIVR
-528 QEIVSVHQKIHNSSP
+528 QLK
-543 ESIQEIKSN
+543 K
-552 RSKVVY
+552 
-558 ILSRKPATTLDEVA
+558 
-572 KLIGLS
+572 
-578 RIGVQKIVS
+578 
-587 KLRAEGILSR
+587 EGILSR
-597 KGSTKAGEWIVK
+597 EGSTKAGKWIVK
-609 DGI
+609 LED

>member
-1 MPLKAYSF
+1 M
-9 SDTYVSEILYKFAFV
+9 DTPSS
-24 TTLNMETPET
+24 
-34 FSLEL
+34 FSLEML
-39 LTTCKEDSRLEVKSA
+39 ATYKENSLLEVKSA
-54 CGGLPNSLW
+54 RGGLPNSLW

-76 IVLGVNEKEHG
+76 IVLGVKENSKDG
-87 RLVVEGLVDVHKTL
+87 SLYVEGLDDVHKLL
-101 KDFWNTV
+101 KDFWNMV
-108 NNRQKVSS
+108 NNRQKISC

-122 MVIPEKLEGKDVI
+122 MAVPDKLEGKDVI
-135 VIHVPRAERTS
+135 VIRVPRAERTS

-162 NFEGDYHCSLEEVL
+162 NFEGDYHCSIDEVS

-194 LDVSVFCPETVR
+194 LDVSVFCPDTVK

-212 KLIRQNH
+212 QLIRQNH
-219 LWNREDDAMFLRRI
+219 LWNKEDDAMFLRRI

-256 YEYEITSVFPNYFLD
+256 YEYEITAVFPNYFLD

-294 WSGNVFDFILMVI
+294 WSGNVFDFLLRVI

-332 KTVREATINMLA
+332 KTVREATVNMLA

-350 RRGVVVRKSAEGF
+350 RRGVVVQKGAEGF
-363 SFANPG
+363 RFANPG
-369 CMRVSLTEAI
+369 SMRVSLTEAI

-432 VGRTTLILGFEGHQP
+432 VDRTTLTLGFEGHQP
-447 DIEAMKLLYDES
+447 DIEAMKLLYDNPD
-459 EELIDGDGTQESK
+459 ELIEVSDTPESK
-472 GEMGSTLKSSPEST
+472 GESKGETNYIAKNTGQSKEQS
-486 QESIQEK
+486 K
-493 KSIQEIDSSHQKSH
+493 
-507 GSSLESAQE
+507 G
-516 SVQEGIQEKISI
+516 EGISVEPNPLQGKGESNRVRVINYLSEDGNLTLPEIAEKLQLSLGGVEKIVR
-528 QEIVSVHQKIHNSSP
+528 QLKKEGV
-543 ESIQEIKSN
+543 
-552 RSKVVY
+552 
-558 ILSRKPATTLDEVA
+558 LSRE
-572 KLIGLS
+572 
-578 RIGVQKIVS
+578 
-587 KLRAEGILSR
+587 
-597 KGSTKAGEWIVK
+597 GSTKAGKWIVK
-609 DGI
+609 LED

>member
-1 MPLKAYSF
+1 M
-9 SDTYVSEILYKFAFV
+9 DTPSS
-24 TTLNMETPET
+24 

-39 LTTCKEDSRLEVKSA
+39 LTTYKENSLLEIKSA
-54 CGGLPNSLW
+54 RGGLPNSLW
-63 ESYSAFANSEGGV
+63 ESYSAFANSEGGI
-76 IVLGVNEKEHG
+76 IVLGVKENAKDG
-87 RLVVEGLVDVHKTL
+87 SLYVEGLDDVHKL
-101 KDFWNTV
+101 MKDFWNMV
-108 NNRQKVSS
+108 NNRQKVSC

-122 MVIPEKLEGKDVI
+122 MAVPDKIEGKDVI
-135 VIHVPRAERTS
+135 VIRVPRAERTS

-162 NFEGDYHCSLEEVL
+162 NFEGDYHCSIDEVS

-194 LDVSVFCPETVR
+194 LDVSVFCPDTVK

-219 LWNREDDAMFLRRI
+219 LWNKEDDAMFLRRI

-256 YEYEITSVFPNYFLD
+256 YEYEITAVFPNYFLD

-294 WSGNVFDFILMVI
+294 WSGNVFDFLLRVI

-332 KTVREATINMLA
+332 KTVREATVNMLA

-350 RRGVVVRKSAEGF
+350 RRGVVVQKGVDGF
-363 SFANPG
+363 RFANPG
-369 CMRVSLTEAI
+369 SMRVSLTEAI

-432 VGRTTLILGFEGHQP
+432 VERTTLTLGFEGHQP
-447 DIEAMKLLYDES
+447 DIEAMKLLYDNPD
-459 EELIDGDGTQESK
+459 ELIEVSDTPKSNGESK
-472 GEMGSTLKSSPEST
+472 GETNYITKNTGQSK
-486 QESIQEK
+486 
-493 KSIQEIDSSHQKSH
+493 
-507 GSSLESAQE
+507 G
-516 SVQEGIQEKISI
+516 EGISVEPNPLHSKGESNRIRVIRLLSDNGNLTLPEIADKLQLSLGGVEKIVR
-528 QEIVSVHQKIHNSSP
+528 QLK
-543 ESIQEIKSN
+543 K
-552 RSKVVY
+552 
-558 ILSRKPATTLDEVA
+558 
-572 KLIGLS
+572 
-578 RIGVQKIVS
+578 
-587 KLRAEGILSR
+587 EGILSR
-597 KGSTKAGEWIVK
+597 EGSTKAGKWIVK
-609 DGI
+609 LED